1 MTMSSKEIV
10 AYVMWKL
17 GCTHPFR
24 ISRLLLLAEYSYRET
39 YGKALAED
47 LTYRGADFGF
57 YIEELP
63 RIIEEYEKSGCI
75 ERDERRRCLKFT
87 CNPPSLSGVEKK
99 LLDKIIDETRKLED
113 KQLNKLVLHHPLY
126 SEIVKE
132 MR

>member
-17 GCTHPFR
+17 GCAHPFR

-39 YGKALAED
+39 YGKAFAED
-47 LTYRGADFGF
+47 LTYRGAGFGF

-63 RIIEEYEKSGCI
+63 GIIGEYEKSGCV
-75 ERDERRRCLKFT
+75 ERDKQRRCLKFT
-87 CNPPSLSGVEKK
+87 CSPPPLPEAEKK

-113 KQLNKLVLHHPLY
+113 RQLNQLVLRNPLY

-132 MR
+132 MH